1 MSKHVLDRP
10 RGESGARLSHFL
22 IRERDMLPRGVS
34 RLLHQRK
41 RGTPETRA
49 ARLAIYTQIERR
61 HQG

>member
-41 RGTPETRA
+41 RGTPEARA
-49 ARLAIYTQIERR
+49 SRLAIYTQIERR